1 MSSYLHPCHQHL
13 LRQNALQRIATFVN
27 YSTCSLCVVCLF
39 LCHCVV
45 CVLCDMPRL
54 SSEVSLLI
62 PCHMIHS
69 FQFFRSEIIYFVPG
83 PLTHS
88 LTHSLTRQPE
98 PHEHVQNMSAL
109 PRNKQQR
116 RNSNSELATS
126 YIAHKTNLPSLSRFL
141 SRACRP
147 PVRRRAPYRPLP
159 LRIWGNREHNPINA
173 PLHVHVHAV
182 PAVTPLT
189 PKKTLR

>member
-1 MSSYLHPCHQHL
+1 MADLPLPSLPSSPYLL
-13 LRQNALQRIATFVN
+13 LISSLVRVVLSDQAAIRLQRNT
-27 YSTCSLCVVCLF
+27 
-39 LCHCVV
+39 
-45 CVLCDMPRL
+45 
-54 SSEVSLLI
+54 
-62 PCHMIHS
+62 
-69 FQFFRSEIIYFVPG
+69 
-83 PLTHS
+83 THPI
-88 LTHSLTRQPE
+88 THSLTRQPE

-147 PVRRRAPYRPLP
+147 PVRRKAPYRPLP

-173 PLHVHVHAV
+173 PLHVHAV
-182 PAVTPLT
+182 PAVTLPT
-189 PKKTLR
+189 PKKHSAESSAVNRMYSDTASTLSACS